1 MHGGIDSRGA
11 VTGDVCLG
19 GGLVAKVSQDALANL
34 GKP

>member
-1 MHGGIDSRGA
+1 MHSGTNRREA

-19 GGLVAKVSQDALANL
+19 AGLVAKVSQDALAKL

>member
-1 MHGGIDSRGA
+1 MYSGIDRRGA
-11 VTGDVCLG
+11 VTGEVCLG